1 MINLKKDPQ
10 TELRERVAEE
20 MGKFE
25 AVYGKAGADL
35 VRGIAQIVDLAIELQ
50 IEQIAP
56 WARTGNTDPVPV
68 EKFVGSFPHMTRL
81 LSNREFAS
89 DGEVLEHIAAVLRA
103 RFGQSV

>member
-1 MINLKKDPQ
+1 MTKSEKDPQ

-25 AVYGKAGADL
+25 AVYGEAGADL
-35 VRGIAQIVDLAIELQ
+35 IRGIAQIVDLAIDLQ

-56 WARTGNTDPVPV
+56 WARTGNTDPIPV
-68 EKFVGSFPHMTRL
+68 EKFAGGLPYMTRL
-81 LSNREFAS
+81 LSVREFAS
-89 DGEVLEHIAAVLRA
+89 DGEVLEHIETVLRA